1 MSTPT
6 SLTIASSIALRLR
19 CLAPRIHALGV
30 RPLYELLCE
39 IAGGA
44 DPISRAEAYAALTLH
59 ADLLAAYGGT
69 ELPPRLWLV
78 K

>member
-1 MSTPT
+1 MTGPT

-19 CLAPRIHALGV
+19 CLAPRIHVLGV

-59 ADLLAAYGGT
+59 ADLLAAYGGR
-69 ELPPRLWLV
+69 ELPPVVRRI